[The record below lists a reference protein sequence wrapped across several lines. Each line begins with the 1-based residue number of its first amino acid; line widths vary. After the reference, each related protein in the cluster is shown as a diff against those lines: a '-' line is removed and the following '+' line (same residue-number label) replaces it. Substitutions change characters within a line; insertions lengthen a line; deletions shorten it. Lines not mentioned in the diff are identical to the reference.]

1 MGLWKLERLD
11 PFVYISVT
19 LAALTFS
26 TGAMCRISP
35 MQGTSNRNLHADFVA
50 GHENGPGPNP
60 TEQHPDFRSLVALQ
74 MLCKLPTGELPMHS
88 WLMTRLEQA
97 TFRIPNLEC
106 N

>member
-50 GHENGPGPNP
+50 GHENGPRAEPYR
-60 TEQHPDFRSLVALQ
+60 TAS
-74 MLCKLPTGELPMHS
+74 
-88 WLMTRLEQA
+88 RLSKPRCTSDA
-97 TFRIPNLEC
+97 V
-106 N
+106 